1 MGYQRDDPVPAH
13 AEAVCQISLACGA
26 HVYAWVDDFYE
37 QKVVK
42 AICEL
47 AYKG

>member
-26 HVYAWVDDFYE
+26 HVYAWVDDCSGPGVMFVE
-37 QKVVK
+37 GVK
-42 AICEL
+42 IFV
-47 AYKG
+47 